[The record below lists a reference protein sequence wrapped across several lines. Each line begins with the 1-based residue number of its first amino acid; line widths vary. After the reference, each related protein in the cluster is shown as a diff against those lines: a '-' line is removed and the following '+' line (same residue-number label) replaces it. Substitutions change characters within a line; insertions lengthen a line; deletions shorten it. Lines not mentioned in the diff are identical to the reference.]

1 MDLSDTERRAID
13 GHVRLLTAWNRA
25 MNLTAIRD
33 PADVATGHVVDSL
46 SALSVLR
53 ERSIER
59 FLDLGSG
66 GGYPGLPLAIALP
79 AGHALLVDSVGKKVR
94 FLDTVVEAL
103 GLTGRVEP
111 LAGRAEALAADP
123 AQRERWTAVTARAVA
138 ALPELAELAFPL
150 LEPGGVLVA
159 WKRGDI
165 DAELAAAGR
174 AVAALGGGTVEVRK
188 VAAPALPGHCLVVIR
203 KDGRTLDRYPR
214 DPAQRRR
221 TPW

>member
-1 MDLSDTERRAID
+1 VDLSIAERGAID
-13 GHVRLLTAWNRA
+13 GHARLLTAWNRA

-46 SALSVLR
+46 TALPVLR
-53 ERSIER
+53 ERRVER
-59 FLDLGSG
+59 FIDLGSG

-79 AGHALLVDSVGKKVR
+79 AMHALLVDSVRKKVR
-94 FLDTVVEAL
+94 FLDTVVEAV

-111 LAGRAEALAADP
+111 LAGRAETLATDP
-123 AQRERWTAVTARAVA
+123 AQRERWPAVTARAVA

-174 AVAALGGGTVEVRK
+174 AVAALGGGAVELRS

-203 KDGRTLDRYPR
+203 KAGSTPDRFPR
-214 DPAQRRR
+214 APAQRRR